1 MPQRKYLQMNRY
13 SFFFSRVLFFFV
25 VLRCFGPQLRGSLMD
40 VQKLHC
46 AENSMK
52 MSSLCFDTKLRLEAS
67 AQCASVA

>member
-13 SFFFSRVLFFFV
+13 SFFFLTALFFFV
-25 VLRCFGPQLRGSLMD
+25 VLRCFGPQLSLMD

-46 AENSMK
+46 AENSIK

-67 AQCASVA
+67 AQCASVV